1 MGKPLHLLNAS
12 APVSIQSFPSPSL
25 SSTPQIIHSGFF
37 PRVRGFVCLVSCRHQ
52 PLDPILCLV
61 VVHGLL
67 SLSQERVHALICTQ
81 EPVHTHNGF
90 KGQDAAETSQRST
103 LLVAEGERTLKN
115 WEGSPF
121 HEVDHVDDARCTD
134 HWLVGEDGPHGL
146 FHTELRL
153 QGRQKRLNF
162 LSGYGKNKEKDYF

>member
-1 MGKPLHLLNAS
+1 MQVHQSRVSLSFLPPYPPLHK
-12 APVSIQSFPSPSL
+12 
-25 SSTPQIIHSGFF
+25 SSTVVSF
-37 PRVRGFVCLVSCRHQ
+37 LVFEGLCASVHVGQ
-52 PLDPILCLV
+52 HPLDPILCLV

-67 SLSQERVHALICTQ
+67 SLSQEGVHALICTQ

-90 KGQDAAETSQRST
+90 KGQDAAETSHRST
-103 LLVAEGERTLKN
+103 LLMAEGERTLKN

-121 HEVDHVDDARCTD
+121 HEVDHVDDARRTD

-162 LSGYGKNKEKDYF
+162 LSECGKKQD